1 MNRAYDFRIPLL
13 VGCLWLYIAQ
23 GAAGAFPSPDDWRDV
38 NIYQIFTDRFCDGD
52 PANNNVESAN
62 GAPYN
67 PTDSRGL
74 HGGDFKGIEK
84 KLDYLRSLGATAIW
98 ISPIVLNVGGSA
110 YHGYGAHDFYQ
121 LAPHWGSMADLTN
134 MVAAAHA
141 RGIYVI
147 VDIVCN
153 HQGTRID
160 SADSGYP
167 TFKSAGYNLRWT
179 TGTAYPAP
187 FNQLTNFHNN
197 GQIQSYVDPD
207 QVLGE
212 LAGLD
217 DLRTETAYVRTN
229 MVEIF
234 KYWIGVADVDGFRI
248 DTVKHVDIGFWQAF
262 NPAIRAYAA
271 SIGKTNFFQFGEVYD
286 GGEGKCGYYTGTKAG
301 GAFCN
306 DSTVDFPL
314 YFKANSVFAKAAGN
328 TKQIQDHNAAVAANF
343 DAAAQPRLVTFL
355 DNHDLTRFLNSANAN
370 NNTNRLR
377 VGLAFLYS
385 SLGVPCLYYG
395 TEQAFNGGTD
405 PNNREDMFAGRFEQG
420 PSRGDNFNATHGLF
434 QHVAQLNNFRR
445 LYPSLQ
451 RGTQANLWNN
461 PSGPGLFAYA
471 RRLGAEEIVVVLN
484 TGSGAQ
490 TLTNRPT
497 TYPAGT
503 ALVNLLDTNET
514 LVVAAGANGIPPIS
528 MPGTSCKMFV
538 SAALWQP
545 LDPVVAGQSPA
556 HGATNVSPAAAVVLN
571 FSLPMDTNSVQSAFS
586 VQPAAAG
593 TFSWS
598 AARTAMTFTPNA
610 PGFAASTTNL
620 IRLATNAA
628 DSVSGRPLHAPF
640 ETYLVT
646 ATSSF
651 SDVVAPACL
660 IAQPLPAARIS
671 GALLVS
677 GTASDNVAIQKVE
690 IRLDENDWVAAT
702 GTTNWSFALDTT
714 RFLNGSHQLYAR
726 ATDPTGN
733 ASPLVSV
740 GVRFLNVPGD
750 YVQRISAGNPS
761 SVTNCD
767 GTVWVADRAY
777 TLGDFGYSSGTN
789 GYLGNA
795 ITGICAAAQS
805 LYQRERYSTPS
816 SSFRYLFDC
825 PPGIYAITVL
835 EAETWTNA
843 PNKRLFDA
851 YIEGQ
856 QILTNCDIYAAAGGK
871 NLPLALAFTGT
882 VADAQ
887 LEILFFPQIDNA
899 RVSGIQVQK
908 IGDVDSDTDGIPDW
922 WVRAYF
928 DHATGQEADGS
939 RGGDDPDFDGTDNQA
954 EFEALTDPT
963 DAGPVYFIESIIA
976 GENSS
981 LLFQSAS
988 NRLYSIQ
995 GAADLL
1001 ATDDWVTLQSNL
1013 PGTNG
1018 PIIFTD
1024 TNQLNLRYYRLGVSH
1039 P

>member
-1 MNRAYDFRIPLL
+1 MDWKRSWGIP
-13 VGCLWLYIAQ
+13 WI
-23 GAAGAFPSPDDWRDV
+23 GAALLLCAAGRAPGAFPSPDDWREI
-38 NIYQIFTDRFCDGD
+38 NLYQILTDRFCDGD
-52 PANNNVESAN
+52 PANNNAEASS

-74 HGGDFKGIEK
+74 HGGDFKGIEN
-84 KLDYLRSLGATAIW
+84 KLDYIQSLGVNAIW

-110 YHGYGAHDFYQ
+110 YHGYGAHDFFQ

-160 SADSGYP
+160 STDSGYP

-179 TGTAYPAP
+179 SGTAYPAP

-197 GQIQSYVDPD
+197 GQIQNYVDPD

-212 LAGLD
+212 LSGLD
-217 DLRTETAYVRTN
+217 DLRTETDYVRTN
-229 MVEIF
+229 MVEIY

-248 DTVKHVDIGFWQAF
+248 DTVKHVDIGFWQTF

-286 GGEGKCGYYTGTKAG
+286 GNEVKCGYYTGTKAG

-306 DSTVDFPL
+306 DATVDFPL
-314 YFKANSVFAKAAGN
+314 YFKANSVFAQAAGN
-328 TKQIQDHNAAVAANF
+328 TKQIEDHYASVAANF

-420 PSRGDNFNATHGLF
+420 PSLGDNFNATHGLF
-434 QHVAQLNNFRR
+434 QHIARLNNFRR

-451 RGTQANLWNN
+451 SGTQVNLWSNS
-461 PSGPGLFAYA
+461 SGPGLFAYA
-471 RRLGAEEIVVVLN
+471 RRLGSEEVVVVLN

-490 TLTNRPT
+490 TLTSRPT
-497 TYPAGT
+497 SYPAGT
-503 ALVNLLDTNET
+503 VLVNLFDTNET
-514 LVVAAGANGIPPIS
+514 LTVMAGTNGIPAIS
-528 MPGTSCKMFV
+528 MPGTTFKMFI
-538 SAALWQP
+538 SRSLWQP
-545 LDPVVAGQSPA
+545 LDPVVTGQTPS
-556 HGATNVSPAAAVVLN
+556 HGATNVSPSTAIVLN
-571 FSLPMDTNSVQSAFS
+571 FSLPMETNSVQSAFS
-586 VQPAAAG
+586 VQPATAG
-593 TFSWS
+593 AFYWS
-598 AARTAMTFTPNA
+598 ASRTTMTFTPNA
-610 PGFAASTTNL
+610 PGFPASATNH

-628 DSVSGRPLHAPF
+628 DSVAARTLHAPF

-651 SDVVAPACL
+651 SDVVAPVCL
-660 IAQPLPAARIS
+660 LAQPAPATRVS
-671 GALLVS
+671 GILAVS
-677 GTASDNVAIQKVE
+677 GTASDNVSVARTE
-690 IRLDENDWVAAT
+690 FRLDESEWVAAT
-702 GTTNWSFALDTT
+702 GTTNWSYAVDST
-714 RFLNGSHQLYAR
+714 RFLNGTHQLDAR
-726 ATDPTGN
+726 SIDPAGN
-733 ASPLVSV
+733 ASALASV
-740 GVRFLNVPGD
+740 AVRFFNVPGD
-750 YVQRISAGNPS
+750 YLQRISAGNAN

-767 GTVWVADRAY
+767 GMVWAADRAY
-777 TLGDFGYSSGTN
+777 TLGGFGYSSGTN
-789 GYLGNA
+789 GYLGNT
-795 ITGICAAAQS
+795 ITGVCAAAQS
-805 LYQRERYSTPS
+805 LYQRERYSTVS

-825 PPGIYAITVL
+825 PPGLYAITVL

-843 PNKRLFDA
+843 PNKRLFDT

-856 QILTNCDIYAAAGGK
+856 QVLTNCDIFALTGGK
-871 NLPLALAFTGT
+871 NLPLTLAFTGT

-887 LEILFFPQIDNA
+887 LEILFYPQIDNA
-899 RVSGIQVQK
+899 RVSGVQVQK
-908 IGDVDSDTDGIPDW
+908 IGDVDSDADGIPDW

-939 RGGDDPDFDGTDNQA
+939 RAGDDPDVDGRDNQS

-963 DAGPVYFIESIIA
+963 DAGSVLHIESIVS
-976 GENSS
+976 GENPT
-981 LLFQSAS
+981 LHFQSAS
-988 NRLYSIQ
+988 GRLYSVQ
-995 GAADLL
+995 GAADLQ
-1001 ATDDWVTLQSNL
+1001 ATDAWFDIQSGL

-1018 PIIFTD
+1018 PAFFTD
-1024 TNQLNLRYYRLGVSH
+1024 TNEFDIRYYRLRVTR